1 MEIIGGF
8 FMPPIT
14 MEDNMTRKDVHY
26 IHIKPEIS
34 REKRLQVL
42 VNHLKKQGWTIL
54 DDEKKEKKE
63 IDNGKNK

>member
-1 MEIIGGF
+1 MI
-8 FMPPIT
+8 
-14 MEDNMTRKDVHY
+14 RKDFHFVR
-26 IHIKPEIS
+26 ITPEMS
-34 REKRLQVL
+34 REKALQVL

>member
-1 MEIIGGF
+1 M
-8 FMPPIT
+8 
-14 MEDNMTRKDVHY
+14 DKDSMTRKDVHY

-63 IDNGKNK
+63 KDNGKNK